1 MIKPIS
7 DYKVNNN
14 RFVKFATNMT
24 KKGVYLPIILLEG
37 TVVAGRTYQAY
48 KRGGITE
55 ARERFIEETT
65 GSFVWL
71 GGAPLLTK
79 LGNFI
84 GKKFAGIKNTDFD
97 IGKDAVRNPLEN
109 VVKSI
114 KGATMKKYSS
124 FKFANTILS
133 IALASGFLGFVVPKI
148 NQKITQIAHKAS
160 DKKESKTQQ
169 NSENI
174 QNKTSIQNNEQQNLQ
189 PKIAP
194 AKIINKEKSQFKNID
209 TFLNKS
215 EENNKSVAFKGL
227 SPEQIATITHNLE
240 HNAVYKLLST
250 DSGVLAG
257 RTLNARNADES
268 REIFF
273 RDAAS
278 IFFYLFAQGSII
290 KGLTALD
297 NKALKGNVNIDPFSA
312 GKIHNYL
319 LDNLKKEKMSVE
331 EFSKFVIGDF
341 DKNSFDKLKFDKDKI
356 ITLDDFKKVISDKAI
371 QDRAT
376 KMSALQPL
384 KNGVAI
390 LTEKQAQDVLTSGK
404 ITDPELLK
412 DVLNSIFGKLDGKND
427 VLTDTNRFI
436 PRKEIEGSISDI
448 KAYGQ
453 SILEYAKKHNLTEI
467 TPETML
473 KVNKRNL
480 NRRISFVAA
489 GFLTAAAF
497 LSTIIPKV
505 QYYIT
510 KMKTGSDSFPGARE
524 FENESPK
531 VAA

>member
-1 MIKPIS
+1 MIKPTS
-7 DYKVNNN
+7 NFKVTTNK
-14 RFVKFATNMT
+14 FVKFATNMT
-24 KKGVYLPIILLEG
+24 KSGVYLPIILLEG

-48 KRGGITE
+48 KRGGLTE

-97 IGKDAVRNPLEN
+97 IGKDAVRNPLEH
-109 VVKSI
+109 VVKNT
-114 KGATMKKYSS
+114 KGATMKRYSN
-124 FKFANTILS
+124 FKFTNTILS
-133 IALASGFLGFVVPKI
+133 IVLASGFLGFVVPKI
-148 NQKITQIAHKAS
+148 NQKITELTHNASKKQEQKVQPTVDNFQRTSQIQEK
-160 DKKESKTQQ
+160 
-169 NSENI
+169 
-174 QNKTSIQNNEQQNLQ
+174 EQQNEQ
-189 PKIAP
+189 SKIAKQK
-194 AKIINKEKSQFKNID
+194 AIKENKSNFKNID
-209 TFLNKS
+209 SFVDSTKKDKN
-215 EENNKSVAFKGL
+215 VAFKGL

-278 IFFYLFAQGSII
+278 IFFYLFAQNAII

-297 NKALKGNVNIDPFSA
+297 NKSLKGNVNIDPFSA
-312 GKIHNYL
+312 AKIHNYL
-319 LDNLKKEKMSVE
+319 IDNLQKEKMSVD
-331 EFSKFVIGDF
+331 EFAKFALGDF
-341 DKNSFDKLKFDKDKI
+341 DKTSFDKLKFDKNKI
-356 ITLDDFKKVISDKAI
+356 ITLDDFKKAISNKAL
-371 QDRAT
+371 QERAT
-376 KMSALQPL
+376 KMSTLQPL
-384 KNGVAI
+384 KNGVSI
-390 LTEKQAQDVLTSGK
+390 LTEKQVQDVLTSGK
-404 ITDPELLK
+404 INDPELLK
-412 DVLNSIFGKLDGKND
+412 DVLNSIFGKLDGKQD
-427 VLTDTNRFI
+427 VLTDTNKFI
-436 PRKEIEGSISDI
+436 PRKEIEASIEDI
-448 KAYGQ
+448 KAYAQ
-453 SILEYAKKHNLTEI
+453 SIVEYAKKHNINEI

-480 NRRISFVAA
+480 HRRIGFVAA

-510 KMKTGSDSFPGARE
+510 KVKTGSDSFPGARE
-524 FENESPK
+524 FEEK
-531 VAA
+531 TQKEAA